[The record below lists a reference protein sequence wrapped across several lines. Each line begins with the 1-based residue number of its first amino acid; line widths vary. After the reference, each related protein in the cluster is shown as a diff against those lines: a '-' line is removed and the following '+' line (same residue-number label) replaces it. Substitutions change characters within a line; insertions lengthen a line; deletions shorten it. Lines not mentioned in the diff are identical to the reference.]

1 MNQVICRIIYWFFG
15 LSYFFIILYPS
26 IATSGGTVWWMGRP
40 DLCGDREGGGGVFA
54 QECSIYKTF
63 QSSGHKI
70 YTMTC
75 RFMPY
80 KVCFFREHS
89 LPTFLTKHNMF
100 QVPGQSEEACEAWS
114 SPSHYLQLSTGWTA
128 SVLGAIIHKDLWFGC
143 SQSSRWHSLNPHTD
157 SVKALFSL
165 LVDFGIDPLW
175 SLLCTT
181 GQDTSKNC

>member
-15 LSYFFIILYPS
+15 LSYFFIIPYPG

-40 DLCGDREGGGGVFA
+40 DLCGDRGGGLPKNVVYIRHSKAAGIKYIQWHVDLCLIRSVF
-54 QECSIYKTF
+54 
-63 QSSGHKI
+63 SGNIHCDI
-70 YTMTC
+70 PNETQHVLST
-75 RFMPY
+75 RTI
-80 KVCFFREHS
+80 RGS
-89 LPTFLTKHNMF
+89 LW
-100 QVPGQSEEACEAWS
+100 G
-114 SPSHYLQLSTGWTA
+114 HYLQLSTGWKA
-128 SVLGAIIHKDLWFGC
+128 SVLGAKIHKDLWFGC